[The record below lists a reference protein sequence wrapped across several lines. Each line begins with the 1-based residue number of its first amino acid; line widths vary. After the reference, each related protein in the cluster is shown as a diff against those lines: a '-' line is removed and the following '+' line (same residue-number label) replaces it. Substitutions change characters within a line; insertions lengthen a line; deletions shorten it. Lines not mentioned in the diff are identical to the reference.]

1 MSEVKGKE
9 QTVKP
14 AEQAVKPTDRSSVKT
29 GSVVYMGPSIK
40 NVMQEGTV
48 FTNGY
53 PEKVKAYLEKHP
65 IAKELIVATSQM
77 AAVSKE
83 LKNAKSARSIFYKKL
98 KGEQ

>member
-1 MSEVKGKE
+1 MSEIKVKE
-9 QTVKP
+9 QKSAEQVVKP
-14 AEQAVKPTDRSSVKT
+14 ADRSNVKT

-53 PEKVKAYLEKHP
+53 PEKVKVYLEAHP

-77 AAVSKE
+77 AVVRKE
-83 LKNAKSARSIFYKKL
+83 LRDVKSARAIFYEKMKE
-98 KGEQ
+98 EQ

>member
-1 MSEVKGKE
+1 MSEAKGKE
-9 QTVKP
+9 QAVKTAEQVVKP
-14 AEQAVKPTDRSSVKT
+14 ADRSIVKT

-53 PEKVKAYLEKHP
+53 PEKVKAYLEAHP

-77 AAVSKE
+77 AAVKKE
-83 LKNAKSARSIFYKKL
+83 LRDVNSARSIFYEKM
-98 KGEQ
+98 KGEL